1 MAWLLDEM
9 CHGKFQGAGVA
20 DKRDTGETC
29 FWRMIPQV
37 RCWGPNLSG
46 SSGNGR
52 DFVGDEDGD
61 WLVETCLI
69 MSSLHHL
76 QTTSNQDEQGSCGWQ
91 TPHAHT
97 GNDLHRA

>member
-1 MAWLLDEM
+1 MSWGRRQARHRGDLLLENDS
-9 CHGKFQGAGVA
+9 
-20 DKRDTGETC
+20 TGE
-29 FWRMIPQV
+29 MLGPQFV
-37 RCWGPNLSG
+37 GEFGKWAG
-46 SSGNGR
+46 
-52 DFVGDEDGD
+52 FVGDEDGD

-97 GNDLHRA
+97 GNDLHCA